1 MKKSNASLLVKGI
14 AVSLCFIL
22 LMPMISKGSEL
33 QVGADRQAM
42 YIPHLKGKRVG
53 LFTNHTGLLSD
64 GRHILDVLLANGID
78 VKCVFSPE
86 HGFRGTADAGEHVG
100 GSIDKSTG
108 VKVMSLYG
116 PTKNRSLVY
125 VDSLDVVV
133 TDIQDVGLRFYTYY
147 CTMLELMNRA
157 IEADKEFVI
166 LDRPNPTSPMG
177 VDGPVLDMK
186 YSSGVGRLPIPV
198 LHGMTLGELALMA
211 SGQGWLVNGRKSRL
225 EVIPCIGYTHATRYE
240 LPVAPS
246 PNLPNIHAIY
256 LYPSTC
262 FFEATPVSLGRGT
275 DMPFEVYGHPSM
287 RGTRFEFTPRSRQ
300 GATKPPL
307 VNRVCK
313 GVDLRGIQADTLIS
327 EGVNLSYLIDAYNR
341 MGRPEKFF
349 TSFFELLI
357 GNDRVRAMITNGAD
371 APTIKATWRDEVA
384 AFEELR
390 RPYLLYPLQ

>member
-240 LPVAPS
+240 LQVAPS

-371 APTIKATWRDEVA
+371 APTIKATWCDEVA
-384 AFEELR
+384 AFEALR